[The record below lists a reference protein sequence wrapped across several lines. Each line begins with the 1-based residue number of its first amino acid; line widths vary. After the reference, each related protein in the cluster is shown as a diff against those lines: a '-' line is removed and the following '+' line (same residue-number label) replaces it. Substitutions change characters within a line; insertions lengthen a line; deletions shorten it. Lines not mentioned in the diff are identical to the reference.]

1 MRRRGRTRLTLL
13 GFTLIEVMGALVVFS
28 LGVLMVI
35 SLAGT
40 LSVQMDRAAVRS
52 ELAMRGQERLDS
64 MELLEYDALTVGV
77 SFAITEIRGATF
89 YWFVTISDSTALF
102 RHIRVTLN
110 PISGTGPSFKGTTFV
125 DRSW

>member
-1 MRRRGRTRLTLL
+1 MRRRERPHLSLS

-28 LGVLMVI
+28 VGVLMVI

-64 MELLEYDALTVGV
+64 MELLEYDSLTVGA
-77 SFAITEIRGATF
+77 SFAITEVRGATF
-89 YWFVTISDSTALF
+89 YWFVTVSDSTALF

-110 PISGTGPSFKGTTFV
+110 PISGTGPSFRGTTFV
-125 DRSW
+125 NRSW